1 MYCIKKIAN
10 NYANYYFC
18 PTYLNIMGHYN
29 INQFSKITGIT
40 KFVLRTWENR
50 YGYLKAERTKTNIRI
65 YSDKMLIRA
74 LNTNYLIEHS
84 YKISKIAKMSD
95 SEIKKLVFEV
105 TKKSEGENEKYYINE
120 LISSA
125 LNFDSKKFNSIY
137 DEGMSNLGLIPF
149 YEKVLIKTLQ
159 KIGFLWLSKQFSPS
173 QEHFL
178 SEHIKQKIAAETNNI
193 DLHSNKDTWLLF
205 LPENE
210 FHEIGLLF
218 AKLLLIKYK
227 FNVIY
232 LGSNVPLDSLY
243 EVGQKV
249 TINKTLFF
257 SIANLSQEKIKSTI
271 KCLNVSFQNAS
282 HFGIIN
288 NINNL
293 NEEEFTVLNNLNDF
307 IGIIKDI

>member
-1 MYCIKKIAN
+1 
-10 NYANYYFC
+10 
-18 PTYLNIMGHYN
+18 MGHYN

-50 YGYLKAERTKTNIRI
+50 YGYLKAKRTKTNIRV

-95 SEIKKLVFEV
+95 SEIKKLVFDV
-105 TKKSEGENEKYYINE
+105 TKKSEGGNEKYYINK
-120 LISSA
+120 LIDSA
-125 LNFDSKKFNSIY
+125 LNFNSNVFNSTY
-137 DEGMSNLGLIPF
+137 DEGVANLGLIPF
-149 YEKVLIKTLQ
+149 YEKVLVKTLQ

-178 SEHIKQKIAAETNNI
+178 SEYIKQKIAAETNNI
-193 DLHSNKDTWLLF
+193 DLHNSKDTWLLF

-218 AKLLLIKYK
+218 AKLLLIKHK

-232 LGSNVPLDSLY
+232 LGSNVPLDCLY

-249 TINKTLFF
+249 TIDKTLFF
-257 SIANLSQEKIKSTI
+257 SIAKLSQEKIKSTI
-271 KCLNVSFQNAS
+271 KFLNMSFQDAS

-288 NINNL
+288 SMNDI
-293 NEEEFTVLNNLNDF
+293 NEEKFTVLNNLDDF
-307 IGIIKDI
+307 ISIIKDI